1 MAIGTPTALFS
12 TPGSST
18 TNNTTCTLVTNA
30 SAPSGSLVVAIATVR
45 VASAATATFSDGSLT
60 WTDFDANNGAATG
73 GVSIGWA
80 LAPSGLASGT
90 TITVTWGG
98 NATRKGLTAYYVTGL
113 DTSTP
118 NDGAVSTAN
127 SGTSGNASVTGGTS
141 TQNDEIFFFAS
152 KHNAAAGTVTGT
164 PSAGYTEL
172 DDFIVGASTF
182 LQQYSSYKI
191 ASATEAPAPSV
202 TFSDTTTNWQ
212 AGVVGFKMAAAVGG
226 ATLITRTLL
235 GVGV

>member
-1 MAIGTPTALFS
+1 MAIGTPTALFAS
-12 TPGSST
+12 PGTST

-30 SAPSGSLVVAIATVR
+30 SAPAGSLIVAIATVR

-60 WTDFDANNGAATG
+60 WSDFDANNGAATG

-80 LAPSGLASGT
+80 LAPSGLASST
-90 TITVTWGG
+90 TLTVTWGG
-98 NATRKGLTAYYVTGL
+98 SATRKGLTAYYVTGL

-118 NDGAVSTAN
+118 NDSAVNTAN

-141 TQNDEIFFFAS
+141 TQADEIFFFAS
-152 KHNAAAGTVTGT
+152 KHNAATSGVTGT

-182 LQQYSSYKI
+182 LQQYASYKI

-202 TFSDTTTNWQ
+202 TYSDTTTNWQ

-226 ATLITRTLL
+226 VTVKQLAAL
-235 GVGV
+235 GVG